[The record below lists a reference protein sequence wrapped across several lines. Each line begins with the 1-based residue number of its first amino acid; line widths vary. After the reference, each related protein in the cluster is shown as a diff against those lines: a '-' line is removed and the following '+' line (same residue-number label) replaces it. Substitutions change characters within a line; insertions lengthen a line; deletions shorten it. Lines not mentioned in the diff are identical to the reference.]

1 MPSNLEVFDNDD
13 YNQLELTDFRTTR
26 RNNQPNFG
34 ELKEGH
40 GPSNDD
46 DDLMQFFED
55 FLSAKE
61 DIGSEPVKLP
71 IKTDD

>member
-46 DDLMQFFED
+46 DDFIHVFENNMTANGEIG
-55 FLSAKE
+55 LSA
-61 DIGSEPVKLP
+61 VKLP
-71 IKTDD
+71 L